1 MGTEKEAVLPSI
13 IQDMYINPDCPHGAA
28 CQNAERLRVHSLALP
43 VLQNIMKVRN
53 PQTIPCR
60 KWKSAMAINGLS
72 DTSLQ
77 SHMAE
82 VIQREKSR

>member
-13 IQDMYINPDCPHGAA
+13 IQDMYINPDCPHGAT

-43 VLQNIMKVRN
+43 VLQNIMEIRN
-53 PQTIPCR
+53 PHTIPCR
-60 KWKSAMAINGLS
+60 EWKSTKAIYGSS

-77 SHMAE
+77 SDMAE
-82 VIQREKSR
+82 VIQREKS